1 MSLAGEPFI
10 SFGIVHVTTAAVTL
24 CVAVFVPL
32 MISRYATPNQQHWLR
47 FALAGVVVFQLG
59 INIWVGAGLF
69 DLPLVQQL
77 PLHLCGASLLISL
90 LFLLSES
97 YRAYEVAYFWAM
109 AGGMAAI
116 AMPDLE
122 YTFPHPFFILFF
134 TGHGLEIASVMY
146 GTFVMRFRP
155 QLASLGRALVATAAY
170 ALCIAPVNYW
180 FETNFLY
187 LRHKPERPSIL
198 DLMGPWPWY
207 ILGLVCLS
215 IMLAVI
221 CYLPFA
227 LRWAGASRAR

>member
-59 INIWVGAGLF
+59 INIWVRAGLF

-90 LFLLSES
+90 LFLLFES

-109 AGGMAAI
+109 AGGIGRNCDAGFGI
-116 AMPDLE
+116 H
-122 YTFPHPFFILFF
+122 FP
-134 TGHGLEIASVMY
+134 
-146 GTFVMRFRP
+146 
-155 QLASLGRALVATAAY
+155 
-170 ALCIAPVNYW
+170 APL
-180 FETNFLY
+180 LY
-187 LRHKPERPSIL
+187 LVLH
-198 DLMGPWPWY
+198 G
-207 ILGLVCLS
+207 
-215 IMLAVI
+215 A
-221 CYLPFA
+221 
-227 LRWAGASRAR
+227 WAGNSQCHVWDIRYAFPATTGITRQGTRCYGRLCALHCARQLLV